1 MKIRKKNR
9 SSRKFLGNARV
20 VSADAGNKKLPTA
33 KIKKANPTS
42 VVVKDLCI
50 EPKYNRKSCESQRD
64 PRHIVANDATVQF
77 L

>member
-20 VSADAGNKKLPTA
+20 VSADAENKKLPTA
-33 KIKKANPTS
+33 KIKANLTS
-42 VVVKDLCI
+42 VVVKDPCI
-50 EPKYNRKSCESQRD
+50 KPKYNRKSCESQRD